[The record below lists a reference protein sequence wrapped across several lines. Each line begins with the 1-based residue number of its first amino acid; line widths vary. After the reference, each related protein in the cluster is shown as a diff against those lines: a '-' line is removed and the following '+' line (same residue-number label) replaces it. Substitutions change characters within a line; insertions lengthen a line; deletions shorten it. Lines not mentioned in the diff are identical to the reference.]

1 MNPRLNPKLYT
12 KKVELVATRSGAGQ
26 GLLEAGRRNKNV
38 IVLCADLTES
48 TKIHLFAEK
57 FPERFIE
64 CGVAEQN
71 MMSLAAGLARE
82 GKIPFVASYAVF
94 SPGRNWDQ
102 LRTNVCYNNVPVKI
116 LSSHTGLSVGAD
128 GATHQALEDIALC
141 RVLPNMIVLAP
152 CDALEAKKACLAAA
166 KERRPVYLRLTRP
179 KTPVIT
185 TPRSAFKIG
194 KAQILNPGKD
204 VTVCASGPMLYDCL
218 VAAKKLKSESASV
231 EVINNHT
238 IKPLDKKTIL
248 ASVKKT
254 GCVVTAE
261 DHQVAAGAGSAI
273 LEMLAENFPV
283 PAERVGVKDAF
294 GESGEPDQLL
304 EKHGLNANGIERAI
318 KKVLKR
324 K

>member
-12 KKVELVATRSGAGQ
+12 KKVELAAARSGVGQ
-26 GLLEAGRRNKNV
+26 GLVEAGKRDKNIV
-38 IVLCADLTES
+38 VLCADLAES
-48 TKIHLFAEK
+48 TKTHLFAEK

-116 LSSHTGLSVGAD
+116 VGSHAGISVGAD

-141 RVLPNMIVLAP
+141 RVLPNLIVLIP

-166 KERRPVYLRLTRP
+166 KVKMPVYLRLTRP
-179 KTPVIT
+179 KTPIIT
-185 TPRSAFKIG
+185 TPRSPFKIG

-204 VTVCASGPMLYDCL
+204 ATVCASGPLVYDSL
-218 VAAKKLKSESASV
+218 MVAKKLKSESISV

-238 IKPLDKKTIL
+238 IKPLDKKTIIS
-248 ASVKKT
+248 SVKKT
-254 GCVVTAE
+254 GCLVTVE
-261 DHQVAAGAGSAI
+261 EHQIAGGAGSAV
-273 LEMLAENFPV
+273 LEMLAENFPI
-283 PAERVGVKDAF
+283 PAERVGMPDAF
-294 GESGEPDQLL
+294 GESGEPRELL
-304 EKHGLNANGIERAI
+304 EKYGLCCSGIERAI